1 MFGIL
6 EHHVDCFILQYD
18 FTQCHEV
25 SMMQFAVQLIVASLL
40 RAVNDQKAS
49 AAHSPGSL
57 GHHSG

>member
-6 EHHVDCFILQYD
+6 EHHVDCFIFQYD

-25 SMMQFAVQLIVASLL
+25 SMMQFAVQLIVVSQV
-40 RAVNDQKAS
+40 RTIIDQTVS
-49 AAHSPGSL
+49 AANSPGSL